1 MSYDHVITGAGVIG
15 SAAAYHLKRI
25 DPGSE
30 ILLIDMG
37 SRPGEGNTAR
47 SAALYRNIFSSRT
60 SKLLS
65 ASSISYYRELGHE
78 VQLNP
83 MGYLWMFSRDQ
94 WGRSKSSIET
104 LDPER
109 DEVDFPGREEI
120 SDMLRIDPDGI
131 GSFPG
136 IHRGIKGRM
145 CGSLS
150 GMGLAQHYA
159 DRFKELGGELLF
171 DSRVERIELGG
182 SVINGKR
189 ARSLILESGE
199 RIMGEDFL
207 FATGAWTHDLLS
219 GIGIFTGVLPKKR
232 QLFGIKLDDVEQI
245 TDRDSLPA
253 MILPAGGVYIKPLLK
268 GKMIFVGLADDL
280 GRPYSL
286 EDSDPEIN
294 FFRTDIEPVLNHY
307 FPHLAD
313 YELRSSWAGHY
324 SNHWPDKNPVVEN
337 ISNIYWSGGTSGSG
351 IMKADAIGRITAD
364 KLLGNGTSVL
374 FDGSSFRVSD
384 LSLRERDVEPESF
397 VI

>member
-1 MSYDHVITGAGVIG
+1 
-15 SAAAYHLKRI
+15 
-25 DPGSE
+25 
-30 ILLIDMG
+30 
-37 SRPGEGNTAR
+37 
-47 SAALYRNIFSSRT
+47 
-60 SKLLS
+60 
-65 ASSISYYRELGHE
+65 
-78 VQLNP
+78 
-83 MGYLWMFSRDQ
+83 
-94 WGRSKSSIET
+94 
-104 LDPER
+104 
-109 DEVDFPGREEI
+109 
-120 SDMLRIDPDGI
+120 
-131 GSFPG
+131 
-136 IHRGIKGRM
+136 
-145 CGSLS
+145 
-150 GMGLAQHYA
+150 
-159 DRFKELGGELLF
+159 
-171 DSRVERIELGG
+171 
-182 SVINGKR
+182 
-189 ARSLILESGE
+189 
-199 RIMGEDFL
+199 MGEDFL